1 MTQET
6 VFIPTQTPED
16 SARQAGLT
24 YVSHFTPGICRRRR
38 GKGFEYFGPDGTK
51 IENDATLRR
60 IRSLVIPPAWKKV
73 WICPDPNGH
82 LQATGRDARGRKQ
95 YRYHPQWVETRDCN
109 KFHRIVAFGMLLP
122 SIRKRVDEDLAK
134 RTLCL
139 ERVLATIVRLLE
151 ITLIR
156 IGNEEYA
163 RENDSYGL
171 TTLRN
176 KHVKVS
182 GSTIRF
188 RFKGKSGKFHDVGVQ
203 DLTLS
208 RIVRRCLDTPGYE
221 LFRYIRDDGSSV
233 PISSSDVNDY
243 LREITKQEITARD
256 FRTWAATVLM
266 MMALQESTNGHKP
279 TKKILN
285 SALKVV
291 ASALG
296 NTPSVCRK
304 SYIHPAVLDGYLES
318 KLFNSKGST
327 NGNGKSQYGLAPEE
341 AFVLEFL
348 KKKAA

>member
-1 MTQET
+1 
-6 VFIPTQTPED
+6 
-16 SARQAGLT
+16 
-24 YVSHFTPGICRRRR
+24 
-38 GKGFEYFGPDGTK
+38 
-51 IENDATLRR
+51 
-60 IRSLVIPPAWKKV
+60 
-73 WICPDPNGH
+73 
-82 LQATGRDARGRKQ
+82 
-95 YRYHPQWVETRDCN
+95 
-109 KFHRIVAFGMLLP
+109 
-122 SIRKRVDEDLAK
+122 
-134 RTLCL
+134 
-139 ERVLATIVRLLE
+139 
-151 ITLIR
+151 
-156 IGNEEYA
+156 
-163 RENDSYGL
+163 
-171 TTLRN
+171 
-176 KHVKVS
+176 
-182 GSTIRF
+182 
-188 RFKGKSGKFHDVGVQ
+188 
-203 DLTLS
+203 
-208 RIVRRCLDTPGYE
+208 